1 MCSVEISAG
10 VVARSYHVGGGQL
23 ERVHLP
29 PMRVHLVATFD
40 QIVAASQDLVMA
52 LRGRVIDVR
61 GGCLDRFWRKRQG
74 PKRES
79 HSRVSI
85 PIALT
90 AMTGLAASGTY
101 IGDAVLRAGM
111 WPDAHPPADDRNR
124 HRTSR
129 PAG

>member
-10 VVARSYHVGGGQL
+10 VVARSYNVGGGQL

-61 GGCLDRFWRKRQG
+61 GGSLDRFWRKRQR
-74 PKRES
+74 PTREGHS
-79 HSRVSI
+79 HVAI
-85 PIALT
+85 PLALT
-90 AMTGLAASGTY
+90 PTTGLAA
-101 IGDAVLRAGM
+101 
-111 WPDAHPPADDRNR
+111 P
-124 HRTSR
+124 R
-129 PAG
+129 PYRRE